1 MNKLECSLNG
11 LKEQERF
18 SRRFKNGVEIL
29 EHETINI
36 VRVDSDSEGD
46 TKTEPRPR
54 LVVGDAPSK
63 SKQFISK
70 SRSQL
75 GEIDTYLRSI
85 IRRPLN
91 VK

>member
-1 MNKLECSLNG
+1 MNKLECSVNG
-11 LKEQERF
+11 LTERERF

-29 EHETINI
+29 EHEPINTA
-36 VRVDSDSEGD
+36 RVDSDSEED

-54 LVVGDAPSK
+54 LVVGDTASK

-85 IRRPLN
+85 IRRPVN